1 MLVSGDG
8 IRAGDLAL
16 QFARALCS
24 GACNFLPPAEPTV
37 PTFHTVY
44 GLQIEA
50 DRPIPGLVPLAE
62 LHAAANLQVTLG
74 SARAV
79 LCVEAIGPEDTI
91 YLSPYTDSQGQPSL
105 RIARLDGG
113 AYFGFFYS
121 DGARFAI
128 DREGRRLWADWPEGY
143 SIEDAATYLVGPVL
157 GFVLRLKEI
166 TPLHASAVAIEGHAV
181 AFVGPGGAGKST
193 TAAAFAQLGYS
204 VISDDVVPLQE
215 DSREIV
221 VVPGYPRVNLWP
233 DSVEAL
239 LGSPGVLPKITPT
252 WGKHYLPLDQSRCRF
267 ESRRLPLGAIYVF
280 GERQPSRSFM
290 EEMPPA
296 EALLSLVANTYVNYV
311 LDRDMR
317 RREFELLSR
326 LVERV
331 PVRVLRAMGDRA
343 GLRSLCEAVAEDFAG
358 VIRGSLAGIGSG
370 AG

>member
-1 MLVSGDG
+1 M
-8 IRAGDLAL
+8 
-16 QFARALCS
+16 
-24 GACNFLPPAEPTV
+24 

-50 DRPIPGLVPLAE
+50 NRAIPGLVALEE
-62 LHAAANLQVTLG
+62 LTAAANLQVTLG
-74 SARAV
+74 CAPAFLCAEAV
-79 LCVEAIGPEDTI
+79 SPEDTI
-91 YLSPYTDSQGQPSL
+91 YLSPYSDSHGQPSL
-105 RIARLDGG
+105 RIARLDGE

-193 TAAAFAQLGYS
+193 TAAAFAQLGFA
-204 VISDDVVPLQE
+204 VISDDVVPLHENSQ
-215 DSREIV
+215 DIV
-221 VVPGYPRVNLWP
+221 VIPGYPRVNLWP

-252 WGKHYLPLDQSRCRF
+252 WGKRYLSLDQRRCRF
-267 ESRRLPLGAIYVF
+267 ESRRLPLGAIYVL
-280 GERQPSRSFM
+280 GERQPGGSFM
-290 EEMPPA
+290 EQMPPA

-331 PVRVLRAMGDRA
+331 PVRMLHPVADRS

-358 VIRGSLAGIGSG
+358 VMRGSLAGVGSG
-370 AG
+370 AE